1 MQDALTVICDTIGSP
16 EAVHPIPKTKNK
28 FLRLLDVIMG
38 DSPCGC
44 VDRMFGS
51 IPQGNFHA
59 QKWMSSSCLLL
70 LYDFK
75 QNWNVLTNFS
85 ETTNIRFNKN

>member
-44 VDRMFGS
+44 MDRMFGCNS
-51 IPQGNFHA
+51 PRQLPCAEMDELFMPFIA
-59 QKWMSSSCLLL
+59 
-70 LYDFK
+70 
-75 QNWNVLTNFS
+75 
-85 ETTNIRFNKN
+85 I